1 MNAIKELRE
10 YLQKDR
16 SGPPAKILAKLAVAL
31 ANESDFALAELYSL
45 PLDEF
50 ELAIRL
56 MRDWRLDRYYAARIR
71 LFDVVLHDVL
81 PDEFR
86 S

>member
-1 MNAIKELRE
+1 MADRDVDF
-10 YLQKDR
+10 LQ
-16 SGPPAKILAKLAVAL
+16 G
-31 ANESDFALAELYSL
+31 EFELYSL